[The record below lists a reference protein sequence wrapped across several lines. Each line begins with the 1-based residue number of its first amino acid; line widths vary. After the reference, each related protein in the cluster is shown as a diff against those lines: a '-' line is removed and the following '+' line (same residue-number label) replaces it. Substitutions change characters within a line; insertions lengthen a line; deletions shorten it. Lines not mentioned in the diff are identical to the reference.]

1 MKPPA
6 LYRPNQPAFRQQY
19 AALREQSLTAGAL
32 LPGTPGT
39 LQRRRG
45 TGYAYWYRVYY
56 PVPGKQSRNT
66 GRARRRQRGRKTPC
80 GRRWN
85 SPNRRPGRSACCAKL
100 GFQVA
105 DKASARALVELH
117 NLGAFEAGLLLA
129 GRLGCLAWLNELGA
143 RLRQPAGEPAIL
155 PRLALVAPDNFLSQ
169 PLAAALPLV
178 SASESAS
185 PANGPGSLHLARP
198 GAHGDRHP
206 RSRPLLRQRRAGAGA
221 GLVGDDHSRSRLS
234 VRRPRRRGA
243 ARRRPLHPR
252 SPARKRPAS
261 SGTSSPRHRPAQ
273 NSASPSASP
282 PSCSPRTHGPC
293 SPPGKRHRP
302 ASPSRFAHCA
312 TACWPPAQP
321 TRICRICSPT
331 VWAAPLPR
339 PEPAA
344 NPVLANCPDAPGARP
359 RIHD

>member
-56 PVPGKQSRNT
+56 PVPGKQAET
-66 GRARRRQRGRKTPC
+66 LVGREGDSAAENAMRAQMEFAESTARQVGMLR
-80 GRRWN
+80 
-85 SPNRRPGRSACCAKL
+85 KL

-185 PANGPGSLHLARP
+185 PATARAAFTLPGLAPMATDILVPGPCFGNAVPAPGLAWSATTIPDHDYLFAAPAAGALLAGGHCIPVRLPQAARLVWHQLAAPPTGAEQRLAISLAAVVLAQDP
-198 GAHGDRHP
+198 WAMLTAWEAAP
-206 RSRPLLRQRRAGAGA
+206 ASLTEPIRPLRDSL
-221 GLVGDDHSRSRLS
+221 L
-234 VRRPRRRGA
+234 A
-243 ARRRPLHPR
+243 ASAAHPDLQDLL
-252 SPARKRPAS
+252 ADCL
-261 SGTSSPRHRPAQ
+261 GG
-273 NSASPSASP
+273 P
-282 PSCSPRTHGPC
+282 PP
-293 SPPGKRHRP
+293 
-302 ASPSRFAHCA
+302 
-312 TACWPPAQP
+312 TA
-321 TRICRICSPT
+321 
-331 VWAAPLPR
+331 
-339 PEPAA
+339 
-344 NPVLANCPDAPGARP
+344 
-359 RIHD
+359 